1 MEEWKTVEID
11 NVIYDDYEVSTK
23 GRVRNINYR
32 NTGTVRVLKPQLDMK
47 DYYFISIW
55 KDEEKRTFRVHRLVA
70 TMFIPNPYN
79 LPQVDHINRNR
90 HDNSVENLR
99 WVSRQQN
106 MNNAGKRIRCV
117 ETGEIF
123 DTMAQASRK
132 MNIDLSNLSKHLRG
146 ISHKT
151 IKGYTFEY
159 VD

>member
-11 NVIYDDYEVSTK
+11 GVTYKDYEVSTK

-32 NTGTVRVLKPQLDMK
+32 NTGTVRVLKPQLDTK
-47 DYYFISIW
+47 SYYYIDVW
-55 KDEEKRTFRVHRLVA
+55 KDGKKRTFRVHRLVA
-70 TMFIPNPYN
+70 TMFIPNPHN
-79 LPQVDHINRNR
+79 LPQVDHIDRDRTNNC
-90 HDNSVENLR
+90 VENLR

-146 ISHKT
+146 VSYKT
-151 IKGYTFEY
+151 VGGYTFEY